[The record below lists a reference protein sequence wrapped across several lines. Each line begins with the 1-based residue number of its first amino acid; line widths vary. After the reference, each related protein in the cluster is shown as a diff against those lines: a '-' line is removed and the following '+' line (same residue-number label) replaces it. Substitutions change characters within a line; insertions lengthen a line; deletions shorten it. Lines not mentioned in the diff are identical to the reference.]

1 LLSAASFKEQL
12 APATAKIKPWSE
24 QRFYGLGIFVVNGW
38 LMQNPSFAGYAATMA
53 YLPARKLAIAVSVT
67 VEEKAPD
74 AQNLSTDVLRDIA
87 AYLAPD
93 HPTQ

>member
-1 LLSAASFKEQL
+1 
-12 APATAKIKPWSE
+12 
-24 QRFYGLGIFVVNGW
+24 
-38 LMQNPSFAGYAATMA
+38 
-53 YLPARKLAIAVSVT
+53 VT

-74 AQNLSTDVLRDIA
+74 EQNLSTNVLRDIA